1 MKKIITI
8 CLSGMLLLSVCG
20 CGNSGAPA
28 PEETKSAASPVESK
42 KVAYIM
48 QMQESD
54 IFQMWSESA
63 EKTAEGLGMEYEA
76 FFCDGSDEKWR
87 ETVEQCAAEGYDGLL
102 LSHGGQDYAYTFL
115 SDIKEQYPDLKLVT
129 FDTQFYD
136 ENGQEQKIDGVTQY
150 FQQDAQLSKQLLD
163 YICNDLYAEKTA
175 AGEPVNILKV
185 WVGPGFL
192 APFDRRQAGYE
203 EYENNGLIKTVE
215 TIGPADFADAES
227 SMAEVTAATLAKYGD
242 GEIDAIW
249 CCYDLYANGVYK
261 ALTENGY
268 DIPMVSADIC
278 NADIEKM
285 AQTDSVWKACATANW
300 YYNGEFGMRVLSLE
314 LADEYDKIIDP
325 MTGESSDRLE
335 IPTYIVTQDMVSG
348 GNIDVSNLET
358 VAGAEYSDRSWMPE
372 TDWMKGSLG
381 N

>member
-28 PEETKSAASPVESK
+28 PEETKSAASPVEGK

-150 FQQDAQLSKQLLD
+150 FQQDAQLSKQLL
-163 YICNDLYAEKTA
+163 
-175 AGEPVNILKV
+175 
-185 WVGPGFL
+185 
-192 APFDRRQAGYE
+192 
-203 EYENNGLIKTVE
+203 
-215 TIGPADFADAES
+215 ES
-227 SMAEVTAATLAKYGD
+227 K
-242 GEIDAIW
+242 
-249 CCYDLYANGVYK
+249 
-261 ALTENGY
+261 
-268 DIPMVSADIC
+268 
-278 NADIEKM
+278 
-285 AQTDSVWKACATANW
+285 
-300 YYNGEFGMRVLSLE
+300 
-314 LADEYDKIIDP
+314 
-325 MTGESSDRLE
+325 
-335 IPTYIVTQDMVSG
+335 
-348 GNIDVSNLET
+348 
-358 VAGAEYSDRSWMPE
+358 
-372 TDWMKGSLG
+372 
-381 N
+381 